1 LFVFFLFQGREQID
15 QHTRTILYGVLLVVG
30 FLGLVMLVILPA
42 VIKEIDALNPAS
54 AAFYISVFLFR

>member
-1 LFVFFLFQGREQID
+1 
-15 QHTRTILYGVLLVVG
+15 LYGVLLVVG